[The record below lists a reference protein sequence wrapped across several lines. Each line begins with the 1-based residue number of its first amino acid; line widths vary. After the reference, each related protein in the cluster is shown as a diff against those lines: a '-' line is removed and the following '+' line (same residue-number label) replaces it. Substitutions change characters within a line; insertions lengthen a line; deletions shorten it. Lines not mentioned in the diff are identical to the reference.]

1 MPEIEKLGEGREPL
15 LRPHY
20 PHMLAEDNA
29 VWSKFLEQNFELL
42 TEVWYDVRVGK
53 PVEVADGAT
62 DMEKRIALG
71 LTRKR
76 IDVVAIS
83 GGNFWVIEVKPY
95 ASMLALGQVISYAR
109 MFALQFEIKQRVIP
123 VIVCDSLDQ
132 DLADEFEEMGILVL
146 VNREKT

>member
-1 MPEIEKLGEGREPL
+1 MADLEKLGPGREPL

-29 VWSKFLEQNFELL
+29 VWSKFLEQNFERM
-42 TEVWYDVRVGK
+42 TEVWYDVRVGQA
-53 PVEVADGAT
+53 VALEEDAS
-62 DMEKRIALG
+62 DMEKRIAAG

-83 GGNFWVIEVKPY
+83 GGNYWVIEVKPY

-109 MFALQFEIKQRVIP
+109 LFALQYEVRGRVIP
-123 VIVCDSLDQ
+123 VIVCDSVDQ
-132 DLADEFEEMGILVL
+132 DLLDEFKEMGIMVL
-146 VNREKT
+146 END

>member
-1 MPEIEKLGEGREPL
+1 MPERQKLGEGREPL

-29 VWSKFLEQNFELL
+29 VWSRFLEQNFERL
-42 TEVWYDVRVGK
+42 TEVWYDVRVGM
-53 PVEVADGAT
+53 PVDVGPDAS
-62 DMEKRIALG
+62 DMEKKIAAG

-83 GGNFWVIEVKPY
+83 DGNYWVIEVKPF

-109 MFALQFEIKQRVIP
+109 MFALEFAQTARVIP
-123 VIVCDSLDQ
+123 VIVCDKVDP
-132 DLADEFEEMGILVL
+132 DLVDEFKEMGVL
-146 VNREKT
+146 VIETHQA

>member
-1 MPEIEKLGEGREPL
+1 MAPIEDLGPGRVPL

-29 VWSKFLEQNFELL
+29 VWSTFLDQNFERLQ
-42 TEVWYDVRVGK
+42 EVWYDVRVGM
-53 PVEVADGAT
+53 PVELEDGASE
-62 DMEKRIALG
+62 MELRIARG

-83 GGNFWVIEVKPY
+83 GGNYWVIEVKPY

-109 MFALQFEIKQRVIP
+109 LFALEYEIRGRVIP
-123 VIVCDSLDQ
+123 VVVCDEVDG
-132 DLADEFEEMGILVL
+132 DLVDEFEEMGIMVL
-146 VNREKT
+146 VNS